1 MRSAVPLAIA
11 LTLASAALAGC
22 FGEDTPPPA
31 TNGTSN
37 TGGTGAAGGTGGKTN
52 TTTGTGGNTNT
63 TTGGGTNTTTG
74 GGSTTFKAYN
84 GTDNVPGGVNAMKTV
99 TINVKSGAKTLDVAF
114 MAKGSFSGPLGGTAI
129 GQFMAVLKD
138 PAGTEAG
145 KSDGID
151 KPIATAVTAPGDW
164 TLAVSFQSAPTES
177 VDVLWDVK

>member
-31 TNGTSN
+31 TNDTSK
-37 TGGTGAAGGTGGKTN
+37 TSGTGASGGTGGKTN
-52 TTTGTGGNTNT
+52 TTTGTGGKTNT
-63 TTGGGTNTTTG
+63 TTGGGTNTTE

-84 GTDNVPGGVNAMKTV
+84 GTDNVPGGVAAAKTI
-99 TINVKSGAKTLDVAF
+99 TINVKAGAKTLDVAF
-114 MAKGSFSGPLGGTAI
+114 MAKGSFAGTPLGGGAIAQFTAT
-129 GQFMAVLKD
+129 LKD

-145 KSDGID
+145 KSDGVD
-151 KPIATAVTAPGDW
+151 KPITAAAPAPGDW

-177 VDVLWDVK
+177 VDVLWDVR